1 MSSFRRDEIEEFQFV
16 LRQVRLM
23 RDSLNGG
30 CNMATPKE
38 IIKEVISLS
47 PAKQAELLDLLIRVL
62 DKPDENIDKLWAEE
76 AESRLDAYQR
86 GELRALSVE
95 EVLSKYK

>member
-1 MSSFRRDEIEEFQFV
+1 
-16 LRQVRLM
+16 
-23 RDSLNGG
+23 
-30 CNMATPKE
+30 MATPKE
-38 IIKEVISLS
+38 IIKEVISMS

-62 DKPDENIDKLWAEE
+62 DKPDEKIDKLWAKE

-95 EVLSKYK
+95 EVLEKYK

>member
-1 MSSFRRDEIEEFQFV
+1 
-16 LRQVRLM
+16 
-23 RDSLNGG
+23 
-30 CNMATPKE
+30 MATPKE
-38 IIKEVISLS
+38 IIKEVISMS

-62 DKPDENIDKLWAEE
+62 DKPDEKLDRLWAEE

-95 EVLSKYK
+95 EVLEKYK

>member
-1 MSSFRRDEIEEFQFV
+1 
-16 LRQVRLM
+16 
-23 RDSLNGG
+23 
-30 CNMATPKE
+30 MATPKE
-38 IIKEVISLS
+38 IIKEVISMS

-62 DKPDENIDKLWAEE
+62 DKPDEKIDKLWAEE

-95 EVLSKYK
+95 EVLEKYK

>member
-1 MSSFRRDEIEEFQFV
+1 MT
-16 LRQVRLM
+16 
-23 RDSLNGG
+23 
-30 CNMATPKE
+30 TPKE

>member
-1 MSSFRRDEIEEFQFV
+1 
-16 LRQVRLM
+16 
-23 RDSLNGG
+23 
-30 CNMATPKE
+30 MATPKE
-38 IIKEVISLS
+38 IIKEVISMS

-62 DKPDENIDKLWAEE
+62 DKPDEKIDKLWAEE

-95 EVLSKYK
+95 EVLAKYK

>member
-1 MSSFRRDEIEEFQFV
+1 
-16 LRQVRLM
+16 
-23 RDSLNGG
+23 
-30 CNMATPKE
+30 MATPKE

>member
-1 MSSFRRDEIEEFQFV
+1 M
-16 LRQVRLM
+16 
-23 RDSLNGG
+23 
-30 CNMATPKE
+30 
-38 IIKEVISLS
+38 
-47 PAKQAELLDLLIRVL
+47 LIRVL

-95 EVLSKYK
+95 EILSKYK